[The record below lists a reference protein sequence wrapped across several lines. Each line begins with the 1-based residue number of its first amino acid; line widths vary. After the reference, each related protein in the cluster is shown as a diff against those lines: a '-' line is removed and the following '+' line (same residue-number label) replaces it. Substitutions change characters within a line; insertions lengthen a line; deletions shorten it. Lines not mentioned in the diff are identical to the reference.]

1 MPAFLSK
8 LNLPQIRLS
17 MRDKVIIMAI
27 LIITL
32 LIPTGAYV
40 LSLRAKTQSQAQE
53 YKFPVTSPKAE
64 ATSSSRLK
72 EALDRLNQTQNGTT
86 TAGGSGSS
94 GTQTTTETGVDEE
107 ETDFSDA
114 QLVLGPT
121 LGFSVVLQGRPLDNQ
136 TTQAFLGIAAGQAT
150 TRPTYLLSF
159 MVNIPA
165 SGSFDGI
172 SLSGLDTGTTYT
184 AYLKGEAQIATS
196 SSFVV
201 KATPTNLGALN
212 LITGDVNEDNVI
224 DILDY
229 NLVKAAIGTSP
240 SSANWNDLYDFN
252 LDNVV
257 NSWDLNIVLS
267 NMGKTGASGA
277 WYSYTPLATASAT
290 SSSSGGL
297 SKDAGGPEDEGL
309 ARQSLGEGGYWMWV
323 P

>member
-1 MPAFLSK
+1 MPSFLSK
-8 LNLPQIRLS
+8 FS
-17 MRDKVIIMAI
+17 FSTRDKVIIVAI

-40 LSLRAKTQSQAQE
+40 LSLRFKTQSQAQE
-53 YKFPVTSPKAE
+53 YNFPVTSPKAE

-72 EALDRLNQTQNGTT
+72 EALDRLNQTQTGNSTT
-86 TAGGSGSS
+86 GGGATS
-94 GTQTTTETGVDEE
+94 GTQATTETGIDED
-107 ETDFSDA
+107 ETFSDA

-121 LGFSVVLQGRPLDNQ
+121 LGFSVILQGRPLDNQ

-159 MVNIPA
+159 MVNIPT

-172 SLSGLDTGTTYT
+172 SLSGLDTGSTYT

-212 LITGDVNEDNVI
+212 LLTGDVNEDNVI

-229 NLVKAAIGTSP
+229 NLVKAAIGTTP

-257 NSWDLNIVLS
+257 NSWDLNIILS
-267 NMGKTGASGA
+267 NLGKTGASGA
-277 WYSYTPLATASAT
+277 WYSYTPIATASAS

-297 SKDAGGPEDEGL
+297 KDSGGPEDPKN
-309 ARQSLGEGGYWMWV
+309 GYWMWV